1 MAKRWSEW
9 QPGGARVRS
18 VGMLAALAAFF
29 FAASAQGVVATPTV
43 TGPITSPGSAFLTP
57 PTSLDLAS
65 FGYVEEE
72 FFVAGTAT
80 SYTSASPL
88 GTDGRWTATPADTAD
103 YVTRILVRRPTNPKK
118 FNGSVVVEWLNVSGG
133 LDAAPDWTFVH
144 TMLLRDGFA
153 WVGVSAQLVGVSG
166 SGGPLGLNL
175 SLKAVNPVRYA
186 PLVHPG
192 DSFSYDMFS
201 QVAQAIRQP
210 SGVAPLGPLRPRRIL
225 ATGES
230 QSAFRLVTYVDA
242 VHPVARVYDGFLV
255 HSRGASGAPLSESPQ
270 ATIATPDAVAHPDR
284 HRRSRAHLGDGDRPH
299 HARLLRHPPA
309 RRSTRAA
316 LGDRRHGA

>member
-29 FAASAQGVVATPTV
+29 FAANAQGVVATPTV

-57 PTSLDLAS
+57 PTSLDLAP

-72 FFVAGTAT
+72 FFVSGTAT

-103 YVTRILVRRPTNPKK
+103 YMTRMLVRRPTNPKK

-144 TMLLRDGFA
+144 SMLLRDGFA

-186 PLVHPG
+186 PLEHPG

-210 SGVAPLGPLRPRRIL
+210 SGG
-225 ATGES
+225 
-230 QSAFRLVTYVDA
+230 
-242 VHPVARVYDGFLV
+242 
-255 HSRGASGAPLSESPQ
+255 
-270 ATIATPDAVAHPDR
+270 
-284 HRRSRAHLGDGDRPH
+284 RRS
-299 HARLLRHPPA
+299 ARSARDESSPPA
-309 RRSTRAA
+309 SRNRRS
-316 LGDRRHGA
+316 GW